1 MPDQGKLLEAIDRT
15 RERHGF
21 LTLAEMLALAD
32 SGNVIFDPF
41 STLIARDAVV
51 GGNNVFHPNT
61 RFDCRADAAL
71 RIGSGNVFHS
81 NTVFEAGT
89 GAIVIGHGNLF
100 GEGAVCV
107 KANAP
112 GAALPI
118 GHTGPH
124 RGLATP
130 FGQTTPRSGRQ

>member
-61 RFDCRADAAL
+61 RLDCRAAAL
-71 RIGSGNVFHS
+71 RHDRKRVVWGKRVSVRVHLGV
-81 NTVFEAGT
+81 
-89 GAIVIGHGNLF
+89 
-100 GEGAVCV
+100 
-107 KANAP
+107 
-112 GAALPI
+112 
-118 GHTGPH
+118 H
-124 RGLATP
+124 RIIKKKK
-130 FGQTTPRSGRQ
+130 QK